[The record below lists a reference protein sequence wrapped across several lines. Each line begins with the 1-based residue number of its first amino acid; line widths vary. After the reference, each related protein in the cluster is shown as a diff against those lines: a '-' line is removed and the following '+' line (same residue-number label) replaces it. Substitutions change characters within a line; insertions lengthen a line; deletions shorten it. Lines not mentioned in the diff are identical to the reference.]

1 MFVTPVHCPM
11 STVEYLGGL
20 CCSKKKKPKQNKNLQ
35 FFLGGG
41 LNKNTVNID
50 FWRVLKCLAG
60 TVNYDSSFE

>member
-20 CCSKKKKPKQNKNLQ
+20 CCSKKKKTQTKQKLAV
-35 FFLGGG
+35 FLGGG

-60 TVNYDSSFE
+60 TVNYYSSFE

>member
-20 CCSKKKKPKQNKNLQ
+20 CCSKKKNPNKTKTCS
-35 FFLGGG
+35 FFWGGG

-60 TVNYDSSFE
+60 TVNYYSSFE

>member
-20 CCSKKKKPKQNKNLQ
+20 CCSNKKPKQNKNLQ
-35 FFLGGG
+35 FFGG

-50 FWRVLKCLAG
+50 FWQVLKCLAG
-60 TVNYDSSFE
+60 TVNYYSSFE